1 MEVEFGRVVVVV
13 VVGGVQSYNRVK
25 PNSVVKLGLC

>member
-1 MEVEFGRVVVVV
+1 MEVEFGRVVVV